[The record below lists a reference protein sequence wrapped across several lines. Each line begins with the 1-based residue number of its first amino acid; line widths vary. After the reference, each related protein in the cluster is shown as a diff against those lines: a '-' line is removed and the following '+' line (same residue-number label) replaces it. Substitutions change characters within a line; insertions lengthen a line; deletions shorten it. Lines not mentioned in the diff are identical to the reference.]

1 MTGPIS
7 RNRLLGS
14 LKEAA
19 SWPGADRN
27 TVVTLATTLVAARAD
42 AEGSRYFQDLSE
54 RNPADATAQALAGF
68 FAVRAGQD
76 VAAALTTLDKTAT
89 MDLGLPQYFRG
100 LALAGLLPGAGPSEA
115 GHAAD
120 AGRADQVIADLEFVL
135 AVRDQFPVLLLRAA
149 YQGLARAYQA
159 LGRDEEAAEALQRS
173 GLGPAGADRP
183 PVFTSFSV
191 TARDGIRLSAPGA
204 LNPAPDV
211 HVAQS
216 YDFGD
221 FAFIQTSAGVVAIDA
236 GTSPDRVRAAMADLG
251 LTDQAPFSHLILTHA
266 HLDHTGGSEA
276 VRGPDTQVIACAGFP
291 AEAERQRHWN
301 PPFRYLTGTE
311 IFEDPGASPA
321 FDVQPDRLISERT
334 SVVVGD
340 TEFVLIPV
348 RGGET
353 PDALMV
359 HLPASGLLFTGD
371 ALMPYLG
378 VPFTAEG
385 SPERLLETLRSIREL
400 APRQLIAGHTTLTEN
415 FTIETL
421 TGLEPALTELHEF
434 ALARIGEN
442 MPLPNILDA
451 GYLPALLR
459 DHPAA
464 VVPYLVSRD
473 DFIAR
478 LYHQRTGYWQPDG
491 QGLDPRS
498 AEENSGGSGPA
509 RRGKGRRLRHRRG
522 HPGRPGRP
530 GPRPGHPHPGP
541 APPSRQPRASRAP
554 ASGSGPADG
563 AAPPVVRSVRL
574 PGLRRTGWRRAP
586 PGPIAATCSTGR
598 PAACR
603 LASQPRRQRPSPAPP
618 AT

>member
-76 VAAALTTLDKTAT
+76 VAAAITTLDKAAT
-89 MDLGLPQYFRG
+89 TDLGLPQYFRG

-115 GHAAD
+115 GLAAAD
-120 AGRADQVIADLEFVL
+120 AGRAGQVVADLEFVL
-135 AVRDQFPVLLLRAA
+135 AVRDQFPVVLLRAA

-191 TARDGIRLSAPGA
+191 TARDGIRVSVPRALS
-204 LNPAPDV
+204 PAPDV
-211 HVAQS
+211 HVALS

-236 GTSPDRVRAAMADLG
+236 GISPDRVRAAMADLG
-251 LTDQAPFSHLILTHA
+251 LTDQAPVSHLILTHA

-276 VRGPDTQVIACAGFP
+276 VRGPDTQVIASAGFP
-291 AEAERQRHWN
+291 AEAERTRHWN
-301 PPFRYLTGTE
+301 PPFRYLTGTQ
-311 IFEDPGASPA
+311 IFEDPSASPA
-321 FDVQPDRLISERT
+321 FDVQPDRLISEQT
-334 SVVVGD
+334 SVVVGG

-359 HLPASGLLFTGD
+359 YLPASGLLFTGD
-371 ALMPYLG
+371 VMMPYLG

-385 SPERLLETLRSIREL
+385 SPEGLLDTLRYIREL
-400 APRQLIAGHTTLTEN
+400 APRQLIQGHTTLTEN
-415 FTIETL
+415 FTIEAL

-442 MPLPNILDA
+442 MPLPNILDV

-464 VVPYLVSRD
+464 VVPYLVTRD

-498 AEENSGGSGPA
+498 AEETAAALDLLAGEKADAFVTAAATLAGQGDLALALDILTP
-509 RRGKGRRLRHRRG
+509 GLLRHPDSRELAELRQAVLVRLMEQ
-522 HPGRPGRP
+522 RPQLSDPFGFLVY
-530 GPRPGHPHPGP
+530 
-541 APPSRQPRASRAP
+541 AELA
-554 ASGSGPADG
+554 G
-563 AAPPVVRSVRL
+563 AELPPVR
-574 PGLRRTGWRRAP
+574 
-586 PGPIAATCSTGR
+586 
-598 PAACR
+598 
-603 LASQPRRQRPSPAPP
+603 
-618 AT
+618 

>member
-14 LKEAA
+14 LTEAA

-68 FAVRAGQD
+68 FAVRAGHD
-76 VAAALTTLDKTAT
+76 VAAALTTLDKAAT
-89 MDLGLPQYFRG
+89 TDLGLPQYFRG
-100 LALAGLLPGAGPSEA
+100 LALAELLPGERPSDGGSA
-115 GHAAD
+115 AAD
-120 AGRADQVIADLEFVL
+120 AGRAGQVVADLEFVL
-135 AVRDQFPVLLLRAA
+135 AVRDQFPVVLLRAA

-159 LGRDEEAAEALQRS
+159 LGRDGEAAEALQRS

-191 TARDGIRLSAPGA
+191 TARDGIRVSVPRALS
-204 LNPAPDV
+204 PAPNV
-211 HVAQS
+211 HVALS

-236 GTSPDRVRAAMADLG
+236 GISPDRVRAAMADLG
-251 LTDQAPFSHLILTHA
+251 LTDQAPVSHLILTHA

-276 VRGPDTQVIACAGFP
+276 LRGPDTQVIASAGFP
-291 AEAERQRHWN
+291 AEAERLRHSN

-334 SVVVGD
+334 SVVVGG

-359 HLPASGLLFTGD
+359 YLPASGLLFTGD
-371 ALMPYLG
+371 VMMTYVG
-378 VPFTAEG
+378 VPFIAEG
-385 SPERLLETLRSIREL
+385 SPEGLLDTLRYIREL
-400 APRQLIAGHTTLTEN
+400 APRQLIQGHTTLTES
-415 FTIETL
+415 FTIEAL
-421 TGLEPALTELHEF
+421 TGLEPALTGLHEF
-434 ALARIGEN
+434 ALARIGET
-442 MPLPNILDA
+442 MPLPNILDL
-451 GYLPALLR
+451 GYLPAVLR
-459 DHPAA
+459 DQPAA
-464 VVPYLVSRD
+464 VVPYLVIRD

-498 AEENSGGSGPA
+498 LEETAAALDLLAGEKADAFVAAAATLAGQGDLALALDILTP
-509 RRGKGRRLRHRRG
+509 GLLRH
-522 HPGRPGRP
+522 PGSSEL
-530 GPRPGHPHPGP
+530 
-541 APPSRQPRASRAP
+541 AELRQAVLLRLMEQRQLSDPFGFLVYAELA
-554 ASGSGPADG
+554 G
-563 AAPPVVRSVRL
+563 AELPPV
-574 PGLRRTGWRRAP
+574 G
-586 PGPIAATCSTGR
+586 
-598 PAACR
+598 
-603 LASQPRRQRPSPAPP
+603 
-618 AT
+618 

>member
-1 MTGPIS
+1 MTQPIS

-14 LKEAA
+14 LTEAA

-27 TVVTLATTLVAARAD
+27 TLVTLAAALVAARAD
-42 AEGSRYFQDLSE
+42 AEGSRYFRDLSE
-54 RNPADATAQALAGF
+54 RNPGNAAAQALAGF
-68 FAVRAGQD
+68 FQVRAGDD
-76 VAAALTTLDKTAT
+76 VGAAIVSLDKAAT

-100 LALAGLLPGAGPSEA
+100 LALAGLLPGEGPSEA
-115 GHAAD
+115 GHAAAD
-120 AGRADQVIADLEFVL
+120 TGRAEQVIADLEFVL
-135 AVRDQFPVLLLRAA
+135 AVRDQFPVLLLRAV
-149 YQGLARAYQA
+149 YQGLARAYLV
-159 LGRDEEAAEALQRS
+159 LGRQQQAAEAVRRS
-173 GLGPAGADRP
+173 GLGPAATARLP
-183 PVFTSFSV
+183 MFTAFSV
-191 TARDGIRLSAPGA
+191 TARDGMRVSAPGV

-221 FAFIQTSAGVVAIDA
+221 FAFIRTSAGIVAIDA

-251 LTDQAPFSHLILTHA
+251 MTDQSPVSHLILTHA

-276 VRGPDTQVIACAGFP
+276 VRGPDTEVIASAGFP

-301 PPFRYLTGTE
+301 LPFRNFTGTAAT
-311 IFEDPGASPA
+311 PAS
-321 FDVQPDRLISERT
+321 DVKPDRLISERT
-334 SVVVGD
+334 SVVIGD

-378 VPFTAEG
+378 VPFAAEG
-385 SPERLLETLRSIREL
+385 SPEGLLDTLRYIREL
-400 APRQLIAGHTTLTEN
+400 APRQLIEGHTTLTDN
-415 FTIETL
+415 FTIEAL
-421 TGLEPALTELHEF
+421 AGLEPALTELHEF

-442 MPLPNILDA
+442 MTLPHILDL

-498 AEENSGGSGPA
+498 PEETAAALDLLAGGKADAFVAAATTLADQGDLALALDIVTP
-509 RRGKGRRLRHRRG
+509 GLLRH
-522 HPGRPGRP
+522 PGSSEL
-530 GPRPGHPHPGP
+530 
-541 APPSRQPRASRAP
+541 AELRQAVLTRLMEQSQLSDPFGFLVYAELA
-554 ASGSGPADG
+554 G
-563 AAPPVVRSVRL
+563 AELS
-574 PGLRRTGWRRAP
+574 
-586 PGPIAATCSTGR
+586 PIR
-598 PAACR
+598 
-603 LASQPRRQRPSPAPP
+603 
-618 AT
+618 

>member
-7 RNRLLGS
+7 RDRLLGS

-27 TVVTLATTLVAARAD
+27 TVVTLATALVAARAD

-68 FAVRAGQD
+68 FQVRAGLD
-76 VAAALTTLDKTAT
+76 VAAALTKLDQAAT

-100 LALAGLLPGAGPSEA
+100 LALAELLPGAGPSAAE
-115 GHAAD
+115 HAATD
-120 AGRADQVIADLEFVL
+120 TGRADQVIADLEFVV
-135 AVRDQFPVLLLRAA
+135 AARDQFPVALLRAA
-149 YQGLARAYQA
+149 YQSLARAYLV
-159 LGRDEEAAEALQRS
+159 LGRQQRAAEAARRS
-173 GLGPAGADRP
+173 GLGPAATARP
-183 PVFTSFSV
+183 PMFTSFSV
-191 TARDGIRLSAPGA
+191 NARDGMRVSAPGV

-251 LTDQAPFSHLILTHA
+251 LTDRAPVSHLIFTHA

-276 VRGPDTQVIACAGFP
+276 VRGPDTEVIASAGFP
-291 AEAERQRHWN
+291 AEAERQRRWN
-301 PPFRYLTGTE
+301 LPFRYFTGTS
-311 IFEDPGASPA
+311 ASPA
-321 FDVQPDRLISERT
+321 SDVKPDRLISERT
-334 SVVVGD
+334 SVVVGG

-359 HLPASGLLFTGD
+359 YLPGSGLLFTGD

-385 SPERLLETLRSIREL
+385 SPEGLLETLRYIREL
-400 APRQLIAGHTTLTEN
+400 APRQLIGGHTTLTEN
-415 FTIETL
+415 FTIEAL
-421 TGLEPALTELHEF
+421 PGLEPALTELHEF

-442 MPLPNILDA
+442 MLLPHILDL

-464 VVPYLVSRD
+464 VVPYLVSRE

-491 QGLDPRS
+491 QGLEARS
-498 AEENSGGSGPA
+498 REEIAAALDLLAGEKADAFISAAATLADQGDLALALEILAPGL
-509 RRGKGRRLRHRRG
+509 LRH
-522 HPGRPGRP
+522 PGNSDL
-530 GPRPGHPHPGP
+530 
-541 APPSRQPRASRAP
+541 AELRQA
-554 ASGSGPADG
+554 
-563 AAPPVVRSVRL
+563 VLVRL
-574 PGLRRTGWRRAP
+574 MEQRQLSDPFGFLVYAE
-586 PGPIAATCSTGR
+586 
-598 PAACR
+598 
-603 LASQPRRQRPSPAPP
+603 LAGAELSPVG
-618 AT
+618 

>member
-27 TVVTLATTLVAARAD
+27 TVMTLATALVAARAD

-68 FAVRAGQD
+68 FQVRAGQD
-76 VAAALTTLDKTAT
+76 VAAAITKLDKAAT

-100 LALAGLLPGAGPSEA
+100 LALAELLRGAARSEA
-115 GHAAD
+115 GLAAAD
-120 AGRADQVIADLEFVL
+120 TGRADQVIADLEFVL
-135 AVRDQFPVLLLRAA
+135 AARDQFPVGLLRAA
-149 YQGLARAYQA
+149 YQGLARAYLV
-159 LGRDEEAAEALQRS
+159 LGRQQQAAEALRRS
-173 GLGPAGADRP
+173 GLGPAATDRP
-183 PVFTSFSV
+183 PMFTSFSV
-191 TARDGIRLSAPGA
+191 TARDGMRLSAPAA

-236 GTSPDRVRAAMADLG
+236 GTSPDRVLAAMADLG
-251 LTDQAPFSHLILTHA
+251 LKDHAPVSHLILTHA
-266 HLDHTGGSEA
+266 HFDHIGGTAA
-276 VRGPDTQVIACAGFP
+276 VRGLDTQVIASAGFP
-291 AEAERQRHWN
+291 AEAERQRHWSV
-301 PPFRYLTGTE
+301 PRYLTGT
-311 IFEDPGASPA
+311 GVSPA
-321 FDVQPDRLISERT
+321 SDVKPDRLISERT
-334 SVVVGD
+334 SLVVGD

-371 ALMPYLG
+371 VMMPYLG

-385 SPERLLETLRSIREL
+385 SPEGLLETLRYIREL
-400 APRQLIAGHTTLTEN
+400 APRQLIEGHTTLTEN
-415 FTIETL
+415 FTIEAL
-421 TGLEPALTELHEF
+421 TGLEPALTELYEF

-442 MPLPNILDA
+442 MPLPNILDL
-451 GYLPALLR
+451 GYLPALLQ

-498 AEENSGGSGPA
+498 QEERAAALDLLAGEKADAFVTAAATLAGQGDLALALEILAP
-509 RRGKGRRLRHRRG
+509 GLLRH
-522 HPGRPGRP
+522 PDSSEL
-530 GPRPGHPHPGP
+530 
-541 APPSRQPRASRAP
+541 AELRQAV
-554 ASGSGPADG
+554 
-563 AAPPVVRSVRL
+563 VVRLMEQRQFLDPFGFLVYAELAGAELSPVR
-574 PGLRRTGWRRAP
+574 
-586 PGPIAATCSTGR
+586 
-598 PAACR
+598 
-603 LASQPRRQRPSPAPP
+603 
-618 AT
+618 

>member
-1 MTGPIS
+1 
-7 RNRLLGS
+7 
-14 LKEAA
+14 
-19 SWPGADRN
+19 
-27 TVVTLATTLVAARAD
+27 
-42 AEGSRYFQDLSE
+42 
-54 RNPADATAQALAGF
+54 
-68 FAVRAGQD
+68 
-76 VAAALTTLDKTAT
+76 
-89 MDLGLPQYFRG
+89 
-100 LALAGLLPGAGPSEA
+100 
-115 GHAAD
+115 
-120 AGRADQVIADLEFVL
+120 VIADLEFVL
-135 AVRDQFPVLLLRAA
+135 AVRDQFPVVLLRAA

-159 LGRDEEAAEALQRS
+159 LGRDDEVAEALQRS

-191 TARDGIRLSAPGA
+191 TARDGIRVSVPRALS
-204 LNPAPDV
+204 PAPDV
-211 HVAQS
+211 HVALS

-236 GTSPDRVRAAMADLG
+236 GISPDRVRAAMADLG
-251 LTDQAPFSHLILTHA
+251 LTDQAPVSHLILTHA

-276 VRGPDTQVIACAGFP
+276 LRGPGTQVIASAGFP
-291 AEAERQRHWN
+291 AQAERQRHWN

-353 PDALMV
+353 PDALLV
-359 HLPASGLLFTGD
+359 YLPASGLLFTGD
-371 ALMPYLG
+371 VMMPYLG

-385 SPERLLETLRSIREL
+385 SPEGLLDTLRSIREL
-400 APRQLIAGHTTLTEN
+400 APQQLIQGHTTLTET
-415 FTIETL
+415 FTIEAL

-442 MPLPNILDA
+442 MPLPNILDV
-451 GYLPALLR
+451 GYLPAVLR

-464 VVPYLVSRD
+464 VVPYLVTRD

-498 AEENSGGSGPA
+498 AEETAAALDLLAGEKADAFVTAAATLAGQGDLALALDILTP
-509 RRGKGRRLRHRRG
+509 GLLRHPDSRELAELRQAVLVRLMEQ
-522 HPGRPGRP
+522 RPQLSDPFGFLVY
-530 GPRPGHPHPGP
+530 
-541 APPSRQPRASRAP
+541 AELA
-554 ASGSGPADG
+554 G
-563 AAPPVVRSVRL
+563 AELPPVR
-574 PGLRRTGWRRAP
+574 
-586 PGPIAATCSTGR
+586 
-598 PAACR
+598 
-603 LASQPRRQRPSPAPP
+603 
-618 AT
+618 